1 MRSRTE
7 AKAGFVQVNLLFGR
21 RAVGGFLFCWFFL
34 LFVFLLD
41 NSNGAF
47 VLKEVP
53 DMLKG

>member
-21 RAVGGFLFCWFFL
+21 RAVGGFLFCGFFL